1 MANFKVDENNNI
13 TRTSS
18 GSKKGKATFSVS
30 ENGSIKRNKVEKK
43 QSKGLFQSSKYF
55 DDGYNFG
62 DISKTFF
69 WSGADLLQD
78 VSRGF
83 SRTIEGTVDTLG
95 YLSADVLD
103 VFGADDTADW
113 LRDVS
118 KYDVT
123 GKLIKDSNYLEQRS
137 VFGGLSDT
145 VFEGVGNVGAMAL
158 TAGVTG
164 GGVPSTVFSSFSS
177 SYGNTM
183 SEALRNGEDINTA
196 RKAAFIN
203 GTAEAISEQFFD
215 ALPGMKV
222 EGWGSKVVGKIGSG
236 VEKYFGTNTGKIA
249 MKILNASGEGF
260 EEIISNM
267 LTSAGNDL
275 MHMVDKNFTYGMEGQ
290 TGNILEDLKR
300 AATSKESWSAFLS
313 ASLTSALT
321 NGGNQFISNTQKNKL
336 IKSYAQENN
345 MTVSQVKQAFN
356 QSVQQKTQSEMLK
369 KPNMNLGQRV
379 EFENQAKAQTMQ
391 ELKRGT
397 FVQPGTETQ
406 KYQYKET
413 DNQKV
418 NEMNKSLAEVGN
430 NTQLNRE
437 AAATAE
443 RLIRDLGFEI
453 EFTNNEKLQAENQNF
468 KGKNI
473 NGFVKDG
480 KMYLNID
487 SNELANFTIGHE
499 TKHFFEA
506 NQELNDA
513 LNQSLKEYAQEK
525 GIWDKRLAEIT
536 DLYTDENGKLVGDP
550 ETELLADLTGEV
562 FSNYEFVNN
571 LSVKNPSLFEKVRD
585 FFQKLYYKAT
595 GQREKL
601 LIKNINDNLNRAY
614 REYSKTQ
621 PKQEGTQYSLGT
633 HYGDL
638 GKARDT
644 NFFAIDS
651 SRRSTGHFGN
661 GTYFV
666 SQEES
671 NRLNNDEN
679 FTRKARPKNE
689 VEFDDYNLYK
699 PKIES
704 EGFRLHDGLKAVNYG
719 DYDSIDFK
727 MMKDDLIRNG
737 ISEEQINNA
746 INKVEELRKELKDSD
761 YRKQV
766 EADSLSTSFMKELG
780 FNGIDVRGLEGLDN
794 TGYGSVIYDLDNKIN
809 KNAKY
814 SLSVKEANTGVDNQG
829 NEVKPGMQQYMAN
842 SKITDENGNII
853 KVYHTTGGENVPF
866 AKAQFN
872 VFNPVGTP
880 GYRYGDQVVNF
891 FTDSKDM
898 SGSYVDQN
906 YEMAD
911 TTKITSM
918 NEAEGIV
925 DYYNSSG
932 MIDYSIQEN
941 DGKYELYDNEADEVL
956 HTFDSQEDLFKNIKQ
971 TIVEYSQLDENVDTE
986 GYQYEGYLNITN
998 PYIIDA
1004 KGNQWNR
1011 IPIDNIL
1018 ELKQEFKEKWD
1029 TPENQL
1035 KELKGDT
1042 LKELNKDLTKL
1053 GYQLMNDKY
1062 GELGI
1067 FTKSGQLAADVINVN
1082 DVLQEI
1088 RVDLDNDLKTPLSTN
1103 DVVFSVLAENAMGTN
1118 YDGVIFKN
1126 VVDYGGA
1133 NLEEQT
1139 PNNVYVSFKDNQFK
1153 ASDNTSPTADAD
1165 IRYSLSPK
1173 GEMVNNE
1180 TGEKVELETSDVG
1193 NTGTL
1198 MAIHNL
1204 SEDKLNGVLD
1214 LGGFPVPSI
1223 AITSTDKTGQLRY
1236 GNITVLF
1243 DKNTIN
1249 PQVKE
1254 NEVYSSDIYSS
1265 RFPALENKI
1274 NDNVINDLVK
1284 KSNYELSYQELKM
1297 LAEENKFNADR
1308 VPEDL
1313 MKVFFNDKG
1322 IEWNEQN
1329 RDYYENNDDGYNEYS
1344 KWVNDLSNQIIGEK
1358 RVVKPDVDYY
1368 TPSGNIRSIEQRTL
1382 PYTLENVVKIMTK
1395 KSTKGS
1401 EGNGWTG
1408 TGEIRGNLSP
1418 ALNSIEEIKQNENK
1432 LITTEEME
1440 QYKNKIEDDFS
1451 KITDKLGQY
1460 YKYKDTNSYYV
1471 LDTVADSINET
1482 AKAKKVNVETLKS
1495 KLADNFI
1502 EGVPDE
1508 VLNETIDFLN
1518 SLKNAPTEY
1527 FEAKPQRAVG
1537 LDEIQ
1542 QVVIPS
1548 NSSQELRDRLQ
1559 EMGIPFVEYNPEV
1572 EGDRQRVINQFDDL
1586 KFSLSQQGEVQSDK
1600 YKDLFPGMTRTTTRL
1615 SDLKRK
1621 EVELPTIEENA
1632 LKTTENEQK
1641 QGEKPTRRE
1650 VIDRNRKL
1658 AREQLGDITK
1668 IKDKKRGFLYQINTM
1683 KRNLRDIMSKEQAQK
1698 MYDTYFKNVTE
1709 NNAKIENE
1717 INSYNERIQKYNLND
1732 KESTYTQMVGELKY
1746 NPETTLTKE
1755 DVDNFYYKNANK
1767 IDQQKCEDAA
1777 SEFRNIYDEL
1787 IVKINDTLTD
1797 NGYKPIEYRKGY
1809 FPHFIEEKATSK
1821 LGKLAEKL
1829 GWKVQKGQL
1838 PTDIAGIT
1846 DQFKPG
1852 KAWTSFSQQRTG
1864 DATDY
1869 NALKG
1874 LDNYLRGAMDIV
1886 YHTNDIQKLRALENE
1901 IRYQYSSKGIQEK
1914 IDNIYAD
1921 DNLDMEEKNDAI
1933 ANLTA
1938 DMRGSGLGNFV
1949 TEIRNYTDNL
1959 ANKKSFSDRSM
1970 EQAFGRDVYSIMN
1983 NINGRVSANMVGANI
1998 SSAITNFIPITQAW
2012 GNIST
2017 KNLMKGM
2024 YESIKTSIKGDNFA
2038 DKSTF
2043 LTNRTKQADR
2053 LYNTKLQKIN
2063 KKLGIP
2069 FEAID
2074 SFTANTIVRGKYY
2087 DNIAKGMS
2095 EQEAI
2100 QNADEFAKDVMAG
2113 RSKGDQPTMF
2123 NKKNPLVK
2131 LFTAF
2136 QLEVNNQYGY
2146 MFKDIPTNLADEAK
2160 DKLIGAFIKM
2170 FFGAWLYNEI
2180 TEKFTGRRAA
2190 FDPIDMAISDV
2201 KTLTDENMDLG
2212 DKIQSIVKDTSQEL
2226 PFVSGIMGG
2235 GRLPIQGA
2243 IPYSDPLSM
2252 ITSTFE
2258 DIGKLDDPEKRKTAI
2273 NNLKKEWSKP
2283 LYYVAMPFAGGQL
2296 KKTVEGLSMY
2306 DKDLPVAGSY
2316 TNSGKLRFEADTST
2330 LGKIQSAVFGQYA
2343 SKNAREYFEKG
2354 YTPLTEKQLN
2364 TALDANMSANEY
2376 REYNKGLK
2384 EQKSTEDK
2392 VDYIYDLP
2400 ISNEQKN
2407 VLVNSALNRKDNIDL
2422 SDYGNYGS
2430 LEEFDYANK
2439 NPEKYLTITN
2449 ITDYNTFQTYKNDLA
2464 EIKKEYNNTEDRKQA
2479 VFEYINSLPLS
2490 IEQKLMLQKMGA
2502 GYSIKQYRIRM
2513 HDYINSLDLTAD
2525 EKQSIDDVLFK

>member
-164 GGVPSTVFSSFSS
+164 GGTAATVFSSFSS
-177 SYGNTM
+177 AYGNTM
-183 SEALRNGEDINTA
+183 GEALRNGEDINTA

-379 EFENQAKAQTMQ
+379 EFENQAKAQTMS

-397 FVQPGTETQ
+397 FVKPGTETER
-406 KYQYKET
+406 YQYKET

-621 PKQEGTQYSLGT
+621 PKQEGTQYLLSYANTAKMTENQSQRLN
-633 HYGDL
+633 
-638 GKARDT
+638 K
-644 NFFAIDS
+644 AIDMKYDHIS
-651 SRRSTGHFGN
+651 DEEIWKKTGVLFDTDTAKLYVDDLKLKDNVENLIKNNKKIKLSELFDSKIFENYPQLKDYYFEVRNLEQDAINENLAQEDVDTYRLIKGSTTEDN
-661 GTYFV
+661 GIV
-666 SQEES
+666 INSNLKSIDEMESVLSHEVQHLIQEINGDKTDSKKVLEEQGKEAYRKLPTELEAEVNRVLNNMTPEQRKNINPQS
-671 NRLNNDEN
+671 IKDEILKYYKETKFDKSLDVDKVINRL
-679 FTRKARPKNE
+679 
-689 VEFDDYNLYK
+689 
-699 PKIES
+699 
-704 EGFRLHDGLKAVNYG
+704 VN
-719 DYDSIDFK
+719 K
-727 MMKDDLIRNG
+727 HG
-737 ISEEQINNA
+737 IQ
-746 INKVEELRKELKDSD
+746 
-761 YRKQV
+761 
-766 EADSLSTSFMKELG
+766 
-780 FNGIDVRGLEGLDN
+780 
-794 TGYGSVIYDLDNKIN
+794 
-809 KNAKY
+809 Y
-814 SLSVKEANTGVDNQG
+814 SLSVKEANTTQDNEG
-829 NEVKPGMQQYMAN
+829 RELSKEQQKYFEN
-842 SKITDENGNII
+842 SKIIDGEGNLIT
-853 KVYHTTGGENVPF
+853 VYHTTTDLV
-866 AKAQFN
+866 KQFN
-872 VFNPVGTP
+872 EFNPVGTY
-880 GYRYGDQVVNF
+880 GYKFGNQIVNY
-891 FTDSKDM
+891 FTNSKDM
-898 SGSYVDQN
+898 SGSYAQYR
-906 YEMAD
+906 YEEAN
-911 TTKITSM
+911 TKKITNM
-918 NEAEGIV
+918 NDVNELLGDRYELKEENGKYRLYDKQKNKIIDAANEVIKLFPSETQQMLKDTATLSHPETLEYLEKNNIDNDIFDIAKERYTKLIKQYLEGQLKV
-925 DYYNSSG
+925 DYFSSTDLL
-932 MIDYSIQEN
+932 IENTIRDYYKN
-941 DGKYELYDNEADEVL
+941 NGFKEVKE
-956 HTFDSQEDLFKNIKQ
+956 FNNQNDLFKNITEETSNYKSRQ
-971 TIVEYSQLDENVDTE
+971 YS
-986 GYQYEGYLNITN
+986 GYLNITN
-998 PYIIDA
+998 PFVIDGGEKYWNGIITGSKDFKESFKNKWESRRNEKLFNNNIKDLKQDLNMLGFDLREDNYGDLGVFSGLTGEDELIIAETVDDVIDA
-1004 KGNQWNR
+1004 IKL
-1011 IPIDNIL
+1011 D
-1018 ELKQEFKEKWD
+1018 
-1029 TPENQL
+1029 
-1035 KELKGDT
+1035 
-1042 LKELNKDLTKL
+1042 LN
-1053 GYQLMNDKY
+1053 NDEEVKM
-1062 GELGI
+1062 
-1067 FTKSGQLAADVINVN
+1067 
-1082 DVLQEI
+1082 
-1088 RVDLDNDLKTPLSTN
+1088 STN
-1103 DVVFSVLAENAMGTN
+1103 SIVKYVLNLNSAGQN
-1118 YDGVIFKN
+1118 YDGVIIKN
-1126 VVDYGGA
+1126 IYDYGFNTSDLQA
-1133 NLEEQT
+1133 ND
-1139 PNNVYVSFKDNQFK
+1139 VYVTFNSNQFK
-1153 ASDNTSPTADAD
+1153 AVDNTSPTEDAD
-1165 IRYSLSPK
+1165 IRYSLSK
-1173 GEMVNNE
+1173 NE
-1180 TGEKVELETSDVG
+1180 DTYLDE
-1193 NTGTL
+1193 
-1198 MAIHNL
+1198 L
-1204 SEDKLNGVLD
+1204 SEQQMEYFKDTKAVDKQGYLD
-1214 LGGFPVPSI
+1214 VVFHGTPKDF
-1223 AITSTDKTGQLRY
+1223 
-1236 GNITVLF
+1236 TVF
-1243 DKNTIN
+1243 DIS
-1249 PQVKE
+1249 Q
-1254 NEVYSSDIYSS
+1254 
-1265 RFPALENKI
+1265 A
-1274 NDNVINDLVK
+1274 DNVAL
-1284 KSNYELSYQELKM
+1284 
-1297 LAEENKFNADR
+1297 
-1308 VPEDL
+1308 
-1313 MKVFFNDKG
+1313 
-1322 IEWNEQN
+1322 
-1329 RDYYENNDDGYNEYS
+1329 
-1344 KWVNDLSNQIIGEK
+1344 
-1358 RVVKPDVDYY
+1358 
-1368 TPSGNIRSIEQRTL
+1368 GNGLYFT
-1382 PYTLENVVKIMTK
+1382 T
-1395 KSTKGS
+1395 S
-1401 EGNGWTG
+1401 EGNAKSYAKG
-1408 TGEIRGNLSP
+1408 TDGAEGKVLEGYVNIVNPASRTEKTLTFDNFKKLYNELNNNPEMYNEEMGMSNIDALLSDYGNVYEENIDNILRKFYDSYDNDVSLIDNLSYMDN
-1418 ALNSIEEIKQNENK
+1418 AKEMYKTLRDVTGLDGIIAENPTGFDDKETYYIIFNPDQFK
-1432 LITTEEME
+1432 L
-1440 QYKNKIEDDFS
+1440 KSNK
-1451 KITDKLGQY
+1451 TP
-1460 YKYKDTNSYYV
+1460 T
-1471 LDTVADSINET
+1471 INEDMRY
-1482 AKAKKVNVETLKS
+1482 S
-1495 KLADNFI
+1495 I
-1502 EGVPDE
+1502 
-1508 VLNETIDFLN
+1508 
-1518 SLKNAPTEY
+1518 
-1527 FEAKPQRAVG
+1527 
-1537 LDEIQ
+1537 
-1542 QVVIPS
+1542 
-1548 NSSQELRDRLQ
+1548 SQE
-1559 EMGIPFVEYNPEV
+1559 
-1572 EGDRQRVINQFDDL
+1572 
-1586 KFSLSQQGEVQSDK
+1586 GEVQSDK
-1600 YKDLFPGMTRTTTRL
+1600 YKDLFPGMTRSTTRL

-1621 EVELPTIEENA
+1621 EVELPTEEENA
-1632 LKTTENEQK
+1632 LKTAENEQK

-1650 VIDRNRKL
+1650 VIDRNREL

-2012 GNIST
+2012 GNMST
-2017 KNLMKGM
+2017 KNLLRGM

-2252 ITSTFE
+2252 VTSTLE

-2283 LYYVAMPFAGGQL
+2283 LYYVAMPFAGGQI

-2306 DKDLPVAGSY
+2306 DKDLPIAGSY

-2354 YTPLTEKQLN
+2354 YSPLTEGQVQE
-2364 TALDANMSANEY
+2364 ALDAELPIKEY
-2376 REYNKGLK
+2376 REINQGIK
-2384 EQKSTEDK
+2384 EAKAEAKKDGENQTEAMY
-2392 VDYIYDLP
+2392 DYIYDLP
-2400 ISNEQKN
+2400 ITMEQKN
-2407 VLVNSALNRKDNIDL
+2407 SLINSRTKGENTVKDKNGYIKYEDEKGKTYWYDKKNDTLYNSKYKVMDTKDISEMTKVSTKKDL
-2422 SDYGNYGS
+2422 SDYGKYGS
-2430 LEEFDYANK
+2430 LAEFNYSNK
-2439 NPEKYLTITN
+2439 NPDKYLALTQ
-2449 ITDYNTFQTYKNDLA
+2449 ITDYDTYNEYKDDISA
-2464 EIKKEYNNTEDRKQA
+2464 IKQRLDNQPTEVKKQA

-2490 IEQKLMLQKMGA
+2490 IEQKLMLQKMAG
-2502 GYSIKQYRIRM
+2502 GYSIKQYRSRM
-2513 HDYINSLDLTAD
+2513 HDYINSLDLTAA